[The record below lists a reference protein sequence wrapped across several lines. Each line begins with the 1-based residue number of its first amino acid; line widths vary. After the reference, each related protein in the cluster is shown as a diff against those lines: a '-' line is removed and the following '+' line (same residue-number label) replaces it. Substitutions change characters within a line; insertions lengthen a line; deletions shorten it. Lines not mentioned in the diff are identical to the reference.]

1 MTEMERRAFWLLKRV
16 NPAIRTYAMLRD
28 GDRVAVAV
36 SGGKDSLSLLSLLD
50 LRRRQAQEQ
59 YKLVALHVSGDA
71 SGPFAQPHTPL
82 VEWLETNQYAYSI
95 EPLVLKA
102 DEKLPM
108 NCQRCT
114 WNRRRTLFLAA
125 QRLGCNVLA
134 FGHHADD
141 LAETALLNLLHHGAL
156 EAMAPV
162 RSYFDGAIRL
172 IRPLCLTPEA
182 DIRRFARASAFPAPP
197 PACPQSDHSA
207 RRMAKDLLRQAER
220 AIPGARANLLR
231 AGLGGLNPEIDSE
244 TWVD

>member
-1 MTEMERRAFWLLKRV
+1 MTEMERRAFWLLKQV
-16 NPAIRTYAMLRD
+16 NPAIRAYAMLQD

-36 SGGKDSLSLLSLLD
+36 SGGKDSLSLLRLLD
-50 LRRRQAQEQ
+50 LRRKRSQEQ
-59 YKLVALHVSGDA
+59 YELLALHVSGDA
-71 SGPFAQPHTPL
+71 SGPFTQPHAPL
-82 VEWLETNQYAYSI
+82 VEWLDTNQYAYHI
-95 EPLVLKA
+95 EPLVVKA

-162 RSYFDGAIRL
+162 RSYFDGTIRL
-172 IRPLCLTPEA
+172 IRPLCLTSEA
-182 DIRRFARASAFPAPP
+182 EIRRFARACAFPDPP
-197 PACPQSDHSA
+197 PACPQSDQSA

-231 AGLGGLNPEIDSE
+231 AGLRGLESSAESE
-244 TWVD
+244 TEG